1 MKKVKKNLPSHS
13 FTANLVSL
21 VHEFALI
28 LEHIGKVQFR
38 HFTSLP
44 IKDIA
49 NDDLPTPVSPNI
61 TILGLGST
69 TKNIKLLK

>member
-1 MKKVKKNLPSHS
+1 MHEKFSKNFPSHS

-21 VHEFALI
+21 VHEFKLA
-28 LEHIGKVQFR
+28 HMGKIQFG
-38 HFTSLP
+38 HLTSSP

-49 NDDLPTPVSPNI
+49 NDDLPTPVSPKI

-69 TKNIKLLK
+69 TK